1 MSLQNSKAIEDVKV
15 LLVKGER
22 GVSIVS
28 IEKTLTEGLVDTY
41 TVTMSDGSKSSFT
54 VTNGNG
60 ITSVTKTGTSG
71 NVDTYTITFD
81 NGNTETFTV
90 TNGNG
95 IASLVKTGTVGLVD
109 TYTITFDNGSTETFT
124 VTNGRNGTDA
134 SLENLATV
142 EEGSTASKAYAVG
155 EHVIYNGLYY
165 IVTAPI
171 ASGGTFTVG
180 TNIEREAIGDE
191 ITELNTEIS
200 NLAEQGFNRYYGLI
214 TKTTAINKDTSGVVT
229 NIVETSSEAVATT
242 TFSTSGSTKTITTQI
257 VPTSGDYNY
266 TKTATI
272 TSGSSGV
279 SISETYT
286 RTAKGA

>member
-1 MSLQNSKAIEDVKV
+1 MSIHNSQQVSDVKV

-28 IEKTLTEGLVDTY
+28 IDKTLTEGLVDTY

-60 ITSVTKTGTSG
+60 ITSVEKTGTSG

-81 NGNTETFTV
+81 NGDTETFTV

-95 IASLVKTGTVGLVD
+95 ITSLEKTGTSGLVD

-142 EEGSTASKAYAVG
+142 EEGSTASKTYTVG

-171 ASGGTFTVG
+171 SSGGTFTVG

-191 ITELNTEIS
+191 ITALSLGES
-200 NLAEQGFNRYYGLI
+200 GFEG
-214 TKTTAINKDTSGVVT
+214 
-229 NIVETSSEAVATT
+229 ATT
-242 TFSTSGSTKTITTQI
+242 TFNSDGSITTTYADRTLDTVFNANGSITETLSKSGSVYKTKTITFNNDG
-257 VPTSGDYNY
+257 S
-266 TKTATI
+266 I
-272 TSGSSGV
+272 TESV
-279 SISETYT
+279 S
-286 RTAKGA
+286 